1 MIQLGRCYANGIG
14 VAKDTAKAIECY
26 KAAFRRGDYSANA
39 ALAYYFQH
47 GEGVVRNEV
56 EAFAYLSLAA
66 ADFPQ
71 ARTDLDKL
79 GPALSADQRAAGQR
93 RAKEMHS
100 EVMAAR
106 ESKPLEYR

>member
-1 MIQLGRCYANGIG
+1 
-14 VAKDTAKAIECY
+14 VDKDVVKAVECY
-26 KAAFRRGDYSANA
+26 KAAFRRGDYSGNA